1 MSSSPRR
8 DRDRQAS
15 SRSCGAML
23 LLALDS
29 STDWASV
36 ALFDGRDVLA
46 EETWRAQRRHGEE
59 LFGAIERVL
68 LSTRSALSAVTRVAV
83 ATGPG
88 SFTGLRLPLAPGQGI
103 SRGKRAAP
111 GRVPPPHAPA

>member
-1 MSSSPRR
+1 M
-8 DRDRQAS
+8 
-15 SRSCGAML
+15 SRSCAPV
-23 LLALDS
+23 LLALDT

-59 LFGAIERVL
+59 LFAAIERVL
-68 LSTRSALSAVTRVAV
+68 LSTRSDLSAVTRVAV

-88 SFTGLRLPLAPGQGI
+88 SFTGLRLAIAAGQGI
-103 SRGKRAAP
+103 ARGNGAALV
-111 GRVPPPHAPA
+111 GG